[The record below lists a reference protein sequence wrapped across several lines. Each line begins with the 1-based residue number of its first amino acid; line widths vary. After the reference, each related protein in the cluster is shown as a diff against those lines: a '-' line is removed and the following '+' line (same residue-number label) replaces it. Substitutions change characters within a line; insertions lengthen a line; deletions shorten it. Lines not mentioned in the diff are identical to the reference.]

1 MCCISLIGGI
11 KIYILFLNLAR
22 FAIARMYSL
31 SASVGLCVAFRR
43 LFFSFRPRAP
53 RTLYEMEAC
62 KVVKVSVVI
71 HDKYLDD
78 LKGFVTE
85 KGGSVESSETS
96 DVNAACDS
104 GCSDAEALVPK
115 EIASKICRWLQRNSV
130 PQKVFAEKILHRSQ
144 GSFSDYM
151 SKAPSTMP
159 KTHGRGV
166 WQELNDFLQSEEK
179 QEELLQQL
187 REGKLNNPVTVHIFL
202 NISVNMLNT
211 TIRLLGRN
219 IQLNIACQ

>member
-1 MCCISLIGGI
+1 MI
-11 KIYILFLNLAR
+11 IYILFLNLAR
-22 FAIARMYSL
+22 FAIARMYGL
-31 SASVGLCVAFRR
+31 SASVSLCVAFRR
-43 LFFSFRPRAP
+43 LFFSLRPRAP
-53 RTLYEMEAC
+53 RTLNEMEAS
-62 KVVKVSVVI
+62 KVVKVSVII

-96 DVNAACDS
+96 DVNATCDP
-104 GCSDAEALVPK
+104 GCSDAVPDAEALVPK

-159 KTHGRGV
+159 KTHGRAV
-166 WQELNDFLQSEEK
+166 WQEVNDFLK
-179 QEELLQQL
+179 R
-187 REGKLNNPVTVHIFL
+187 REARGAA
-202 NISVNMLNT
+202 T
-211 TIRLLGRN
+211 TAQGR
-219 IQLNIACQ
+219 